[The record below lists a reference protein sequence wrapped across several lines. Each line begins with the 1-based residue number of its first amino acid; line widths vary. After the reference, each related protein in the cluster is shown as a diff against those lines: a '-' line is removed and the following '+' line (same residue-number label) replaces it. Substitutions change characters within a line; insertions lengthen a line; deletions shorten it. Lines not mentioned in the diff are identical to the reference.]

1 MSGLPPQQRSQESL
15 LLAAERVLA
24 HRRVELV
31 LAARALQQQVER
43 EHGHIP
49 PVNARQQQPIDQCRH
64 RIAVHVASLRTVPHG
79 QVGGHLPRV
88 HQFEPQR
95 PYAFAPALGG
105 KMVDGLDVAQHLARE
120 SGMSGVSGISGI
132 SGVSGNKHSSFS
144 CQLFQ
149 AVSVEFLGLEFSKT
163 CFLHFSKFC
172 EKAEV
177 MHLSAATTLTQL
189 GLMNWVNF

>member
-1 MSGLPPQQRSQESL
+1 
-15 LLAAERVLA
+15 
-24 HRRVELV
+24 
-31 LAARALQQQVER
+31 
-43 EHGHIP
+43 
-49 PVNARQQQPIDQCRH
+49 
-64 RIAVHVASLRTVPHG
+64 
-79 QVGGHLPRV
+79 
-88 HQFEPQR
+88 
-95 PYAFAPALGG
+95 
-105 KMVDGLDVAQHLARE
+105 MVDGLDVAQHLARA

-177 MHLSAATTLTQL
+177 LQLSTAETLTQL
-189 GLMNWVNF
+189 GVNEVRTREFPLHGKTDFHPIALQR